1 MNRQDAAQAI
11 MADDR
16 FCWHPDARLMD
27 EAGRAHPPCAAP
39 LGGVLPDDP
48 AVGALQGAVGAR
60 AFRIGAPLAPAPTVP
75 PSLAPDTPLFETLS
89 GGTSGQPRRIM
100 RTQASWIASF
110 RVNGG
115 MFGIGPGARVAVI
128 GRLVHSLALYAA
140 LEGLH
145 LGAEV
150 HLLAGLRPDRLA
162 RALND
167 RGVSH
172 LYATP
177 AQLRMLPDV
186 PGPAMAMRQVL
197 VGGARLDAGL
207 RARLSARFPAAQ
219 VAEFYGA
226 AETSFLTLSQ
236 ADTPEGSVGA
246 AYPGVDLR
254 VDAMGLIWARSPYL
268 ALGYGVGDDRPGG
281 ALWRDGW
288 VAPGETGRIA
298 PHGDVILSGRAAR
311 LIRVA
316 EQSLHPEEMEA
327 LLMALPGVHQ
337 AAVLPRPDARRG
349 AVPVAVL
356 QGDPSTEAAVLAAL
370 RVTFG
375 PVLAPRALIWWG
387 GDWPLLP
394 SGKTDLAA
402 LASHVAGGA
411 PWS

>member
-1 MNRQDAAQAI
+1 MNRQDAAHAI
-11 MADDR
+11 MAEDR
-16 FCWHPDARLMD
+16 FCWHAHARLMD
-27 EAGRAHPPCAAP
+27 EVGRAHSPCAAP
-39 LGGVLPDDP
+39 LGGVLPDDR
-48 AVGALQGAVGAR
+48 AVGALQGAGGAR
-60 AFRIGAPLAPAPTVP
+60 AFRIGAPHAPAPVAP

-115 MFGIGPGARVAVI
+115 MFGIGPGAKVAVI

-140 LEGLH
+140 LEGLY

-150 HLLAGLRPDRLA
+150 HLLTGLRPDRLA

-167 RGVSH
+167 RGITH

-186 PGPAMAMRQVL
+186 AGPAPTMRHVL

-219 VAEFYGA
+219 LAEFYGA

-236 ADTPEGSVGA
+236 ADTPEGSVGT
-246 AYPGVDLR
+246 AYPGVALR
-254 VDAMGLIWARSPYL
+254 VDAVGLIWARSPYL
-268 ALGYGVGDDRPGG
+268 ALGYGAGDDRPGG
-281 ALWRDGW
+281 ALWQSGW
-288 VAPGETGRIA
+288 VAPGETGRIT

-327 LLMALPGVHQ
+327 FLMAQPGLTQ
-337 AAVLPRPDARRG
+337 ATVLPRPDARRG

-356 QGDPSTEAAVLAAL
+356 QGTPAAQTAIRAAL
-370 RVTFG
+370 RAAFG
-375 PVLAPRALIWWG
+375 PALAPRALIWWA

-402 LASHVAGGA
+402 LAAHVAEGA
-411 PWS
+411 AWS